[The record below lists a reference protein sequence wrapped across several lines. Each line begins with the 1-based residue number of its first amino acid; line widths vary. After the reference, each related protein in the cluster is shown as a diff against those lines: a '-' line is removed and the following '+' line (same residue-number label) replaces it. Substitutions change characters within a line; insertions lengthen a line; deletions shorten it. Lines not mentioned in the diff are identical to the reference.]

1 MAHINAIADIING
14 QWNKILE
21 RCNKYEI
28 RCLNAIR
35 RCRTPSLG
43 GHLYKCDKCSKLHMR
58 YNSCRNRHC
67 PVCQNTQK
75 EEWIAAREAQLLPT
89 KYYHVVFTL
98 PHALNELFLA
108 YKAQM
113 YAMLFRCAWC
123 TLDEFGWNNKY
134 LGAQI
139 GTTIVLHTWGSNLSY
154 HPHLHCIVPGGGVT
168 FNGKWKEAN
177 GNGKF
182 LFPVKAL
189 SLVFRA
195 KFVKELKKFLVASG
209 MEYISDLH
217 AKLYAKPWDVYAKPP
232 FGGAKGVIQY
242 LARYTHKTA
251 ITNHRI
257 TTYDED
263 SVTFRYTDYRHAN
276 QVNLMPLS
284 AWEFVRRLTL
294 HILPKRFFRI
304 RHFGILSSH
313 WKNKLF
319 PEVPK
324 QTMSWKQLWD
334 QKGLLIDQCPYCK
347 NGKLILVAKINPN
360 RGPPNSLNLNPIL
373 SLIS

>member
-1 MAHINAIADIING
+1 
-14 QWNKILE
+14 
-21 RCNKYEI
+21 
-28 RCLNAIR
+28 
-35 RCRTPSLG
+35 
-43 GHLYKCDKCSKLHMR
+43 MR

-217 AKLYAKPWDVYAKPP
+217 AKLYAKPWVVYAKPP

-263 SVTFRYTDYRHAN
+263 SVTFRYTDYRHAD

-360 RGPPNSLNLNPIL
+360 RGPPNSINLNPIL